1 MGPDHSQIEIYNE
14 SKHGVMFAA
23 QRNLLKLDADPR
35 TLTTRDMF
43 VPTCATC
50 HMSGINGLKVT
61 HNPSDR
67 LGWYLADAITT
78 HRPNYL
84 QAQINMKQV
93 CTQCHT
99 QALVDRVYDQ
109 GQQVVES
116 TNAKVLAAKAI
127 MDGLHKDGSLSGPP
141 FTHTIDFTYFNLW
154 HYDGRTSSTAPSW
167 AEPTLCSGTATTN
180 FSQRRSNFSMMP
192 MSCGENMRINRLLS
206 PIQKIVADPRLR
218 WGHDP
223 QLWVELFVAVNLAI
237 LAGGHF
243 HRTLGQSFSESRRN
257 TYRCISRSER
267 RVVLA
272 CVIALR
278 WMWGF
283 EAPWRDV
290 GYAVGWLSVLVGLG
304 GVLYHLESR
313 FFLDRTLK
321 SLTYAAPFA
330 APLAYSGLGFLL
342 LMNRMVAARS
352 MEWAR
357 WVILLALG
365 GFFGNFVLS
374 LTDHASNGFFARTEW
389 IPVISS
395 AFATGFL
402 IIPLILTV
410 TRRFLDLCLV
420 VMMGQAFVGVLGF
433 WFHMRANLVEPGH
446 NVFDKLGERR
456 AAYGS
461 VALSKPGRTGTYRFM
476 GADPSCFGVR
486 HRAVLARR
494 NLRLGASGRRTRDRR
509 VARTDT

>member
-1 MGPDHSQIEIYNE
+1 
-14 SKHGVMFAA
+14 
-23 QRNLLKLDADPR
+23 
-35 TLTTRDMF
+35 
-43 VPTCATC
+43 
-50 HMSGINGLKVT
+50 
-61 HNPSDR
+61 
-67 LGWYLADAITT
+67 
-78 HRPNYL
+78 
-84 QAQINMKQV
+84 
-93 CTQCHT
+93 
-99 QALVDRVYDQ
+99 
-109 GQQVVES
+109 
-116 TNAKVLAAKAI
+116 
-127 MDGLHKDGSLSGPP
+127 
-141 FTHTIDFTYFNLW
+141 
-154 HYDGRTSSTAPSW
+154 
-167 AEPTLCSGTATTN
+167 
-180 FSQRRSNFSMMP
+180 MMP
-192 MSCGENMRINRLLS
+192 MNCGENMHISRLLS
-206 PIQKIVADPRLR
+206 PIRKIVADPRLR

-223 QLWVELFVAVNLAI
+223 RLWVELFVTLNLAI
-237 LAGGHF
+237 LAADIFIAHSVNHF
-243 HRTLGQSFSESRRN
+243 QKAAEYIPLYFS
-257 TYRCISRSER
+257 IGAPA
-267 RVVLA
+267 VLA
-272 CVIALR
+272 CIIALL
-278 WMWGF
+278 WIWGF
-283 EAPWRDV
+283 GAPWRDV

-446 NVFDKLGERR
+446 NVFDKLVNG
-456 AAYGS
+456 APPMAPLLFPNLVGL
-461 VALSKPGRTGTYRFM
+461 ALIGLWALVPHVSESDT
-476 GADPSCFGVR
+476 
-486 HRAVLARR
+486 ARSW
-494 NLRLGASGRRTRDRR
+494 LGATYDWLHPAGESETGE
-509 VARTDT
+509 

>member
-1 MGPDHSQIEIYNE
+1 M
-14 SKHGVMFAA
+14 
-23 QRNLLKLDADPR
+23 
-35 TLTTRDMF
+35 T
-43 VPTCATC
+43 
-50 HMSGINGLKVT
+50 
-61 HNPSDR
+61 
-67 LGWYLADAITT
+67 
-78 HRPNYL
+78 
-84 QAQINMKQV
+84 
-93 CTQCHT
+93 
-99 QALVDRVYDQ
+99 
-109 GQQVVES
+109 
-116 TNAKVLAAKAI
+116 
-127 MDGLHKDGSLSGPP
+127 
-141 FTHTIDFTYFNLW
+141 
-154 HYDGRTSSTAPSW
+154 
-167 AEPTLCSGTATTN
+167 
-180 FSQRRSNFSMMP
+180 P
-192 MSCGENMRINRLLS
+192 MNCGENMHISRLLS
-206 PIQKIVADPRLR
+206 PIRKIVADPRIR

-223 QLWVELFVAVNLAI
+223 RLWVELFVTLNLAI
-237 LAGGHF
+237 LAADIFIAHSVNHF
-243 HRTLGQSFSESRRN
+243 QKAAEYIPLYFS
-257 TYRCISRSER
+257 IGAPA
-267 RVVLA
+267 VLA
-272 CVIALR
+272 CIIALL
-278 WMWGF
+278 WIWGF
-283 EAPWRDV
+283 GAPWRDV

-357 WVILLALG
+357 WVLLLALG

-446 NVFDKLGERR
+446 NVFDKLVNG
-456 AAYGS
+456 APPMAPLLFPNLVGL
-461 VALSKPGRTGTYRFM
+461 ALIGLWALVPHVSESDT
-476 GADPSCFGVR
+476 
-486 HRAVLARR
+486 ARSW
-494 NLRLGASGRRTRDRR
+494 LGATYDWLHPAGESETGE
-509 VARTDT
+509 